1 MTSDSPMSRLE
12 RTMVGREKSTHRQ
25 LVRAI
30 TVVTI
35 ALVLAWLL
43 TRLGVFGLDTDLAP
57 LFATAAGSPSRPTL

>member
-1 MTSDSPMSRLE
+1 
-12 RTMVGREKSTHRQ
+12 MVGREKSTYRQ

-43 TRLGVFGLDTDLAP
+43 TRLGVFGLDTDLRRCSP
-57 LFATAAGSPSRPTL
+57 PPRGSPSRPTL